1 MNLAIM
7 LNINDCVMPLV
18 KKVTVYIYREKMV
31 YKVKKNQI
39 LGSDFIE
46 TGMIDFCSVS

>member
-18 KKVTVYIYREKMV
+18 KKVTVYIYRERKW
-31 YKVKKNQI
+31 YIK
-39 LGSDFIE
+39 
-46 TGMIDFCSVS
+46 